1 MWWQRGEGFK
11 IWGKVKQIDANFL
24 IFTMFFVTWPQQS
37 VCKTAGKTHQTFS
50 DFMAKHVKVP
60 VFANTI
66 PYKNALRKLPCQ
78 YRRPGVKSVSIPS
91 QMEFAITT

>member
-1 MWWQRGEGFK
+1 
-11 IWGKVKQIDANFL
+11 
-24 IFTMFFVTWPQQS
+24 
-37 VCKTAGKTHQTFS
+37 
-50 DFMAKHVKVP
+50 MAKHVKVP